1 MKYTFEAQ
9 ILDIDEHPYYSINVE
24 EKLFYTIGRF
34 SDSGWT
40 PTKIQKII
48 DGLEQS
54 KTKPKGE
61 EFLWGNEDVNLYA
74 NENGV
79 LLIDV
84 MAQRAKQYDPD
95 VITLRLTHEEIINFL
110 QDFKKF
116 VEENS

>member
-1 MKYTFEAQ
+1 MKYTFNTNENLGDIVYIIKTKDPYL
-9 ILDIDEHPYYSINVE
+9 ILQ
-24 EKLFYTIGRF
+24 RF
-34 SDSGWT
+34 SDAYWT
-40 PTKIQKII
+40 PKKIQKII
-48 DGLEQS
+48 EGLEQS

-110 QDFKKF
+110 RDFKKF